1 MAFWKYGSGG
11 WLVVQIQFRRRSL
24 LLLKIGIFSIFAVSI
39 SPSWLLDHQKDFKI
53 RIPSVSSVI
62 RDRIEN
68 SLTVEQTIWLFLNWM
83 AGGSSWK
90 LSFKSVKPLP
100 NYLSPLQAS
109 FWASA
114 SPRWHSFLKD
124 DSLALTRAGK
134 GHRYI
139 CVEIYLCRN
148 NSLPPSEINT

>member
-62 RDRIEN
+62 RDRIE
-68 SLTVEQTIWLFLNWM
+68 QTIWLFLNWM

-100 NYLSPLQAS
+100 NYLSPLQSS
-109 FWASA
+109 FLSLSIPKMA
-114 SPRWHSFLKD
+114 SFLKD

-139 CVEIYLCRN
+139 CVEIYLCKN